1 MHEAIEDCEWIFLR
15 EIGEPSD
22 NVLRLVIEEAKADD
36 PPEDI
41 EILPGKVIRGT
52 RAVESDAS
60 CRAFELVWS
69 SYVSYS
75 VRNES
80 FCTID
85 REELWEGRLL
95 CLYSRSHFL
104 DYVARA
110 TIASSDYPGPL
121 RHWGVNCLNHI
132 VDVVAVD
139 DPQVREI
146 KHEEPD

>member
-69 SYVSYS
+69 SYVS
-75 VRNES
+75 
-80 FCTID
+80 
-85 REELWEGRLL
+85 
-95 CLYSRSHFL
+95 
-104 DYVARA
+104 
-110 TIASSDYPGPL
+110 
-121 RHWGVNCLNHI
+121 
-132 VDVVAVD
+132 
-139 DPQVREI
+139 
-146 KHEEPD
+146 